1 MVIVIHQSLSTQNA
15 LFYNEKKVEQHKA
28 VFFKSG
34 NTPTINPFAGTKYD
48 RLNILHEIEERN
60 SRVKKKGLHISVN
73 PTVLDLVRMGEPGI
87 RTEIGNLM
95 EHLGYGNQPYFVYK
109 HADLDRVHFHI
120 VSTRIDQHTGKKIR
134 DNYEKEKVKRF
145 IQGLQQKY
153 DLTKEIIDDKA
164 DLKFSSKSGY
174 LKRSLEELFYQ
185 LNQAELITNKQLYD
199 KSLKLFNVEIRK
211 VKRGHIVCVVDENG
225 KIIRHPMK
233 LSDFYVKPNF
243 YPGQKTIL
251 EINLVQPPVDNFQ
264 LAQLARDLNRLIENT
279 KKLNSNEKQKVRK
292 SKLNHK
298 LRKYGKRL

>member
-87 RTEIGNLM
+87 RSEIDNLM
-95 EHLGYGNQPYFVYK
+95 EHLGYGNQPYFVYN

-120 VSTRIDQHTGKKIR
+120 VSTRIDQQTGKKIR

-145 IQGLQQKY
+145 IQSLQQKY
-153 DLTKEIIDDKA
+153 DLTKEIIDDKT

-174 LKRSLEELFYQ
+174 LKLSLEELFYQ
-185 LNQAELITNKQLYD
+185 LNQIESITNKQLYD
-199 KSLKLFNVEIRK
+199 KSLKLFNVEVRK
-211 VKRGHIVCVVDENG
+211 VKRGHIVCIVDESG

-233 LSDFYVKPNF
+233 LSAFDIRPKFHL
-243 YPGQKTIL
+243 GAKTVL
-251 EINLVQPPVDNFQ
+251 EINLAKPPVDKFQ
-264 LAQLARDLNRLIENT
+264 LAQLARDLNRLVESSRELD
-279 KKLNSNEKQKVRK
+279 LNRKQKIKK
-292 SKLNHK
+292 SNPSYKQ
-298 LRKYGKRL
+298 KRYRNRF